1 MNTFRNTKLARI
13 TINLLSNLKF
23 AIILLLLIA
32 LASGLG
38 TLLEQNQN
46 LDFYKTAYP
55 KEHILFNWQII
66 VFFQLD
72 NIFHANWYLS
82 LIAVLG
88 LSLVTCTLKTQ
99 YPILKVSRR
108 PLFFTSITQFTNL
121 LSKQV
126 SRNSFS
132 YLLKSL
138 SNNNYFIFSKKNYV
152 YCHRGL
158 LSKAAPISIHI
169 SLLCL
174 LMGITISSLTG
185 YVSQEMVVTGEI
197 FHIQNLS
204 SYGKLSHF
212 PQKFSGRV
220 NDFYITYDPAGNISQ
235 FYSDISILNNQ
246 YLEEE
251 HKQISVNHPL
261 KYLNTT
267 IYQTDWN
274 IVGINAL
281 LDQKWS
287 IQIPLNKISSNGAT
301 LWQGSLMSDQQ
312 LYLSFVLQDLN
323 APGNILVYNQD
334 NQLINQT
341 QVSDTVT
348 IENHEVQILDI
359 ITSTGLQ
366 IKQDPGLELV
376 YFGFFCLI
384 VSVIIN
390 IASYEEIWLL
400 RTNTSLYIKGKNKK
414 NPVELTQQLMQF
426 LKQFHLKYL
435 S

>member
-1 MNTFRNTKLARI
+1 M
-13 TINLLSNLKF
+13 TISLLSNLKF

-32 LASGLG
+32 FASGLG
-38 TLLEQNQN
+38 TLIEQNQN
-46 LDFYKTAYP
+46 LDFYKKAYP
-55 KEHILFNWQII
+55 QEQILFNWQVIL
-66 VFFQLD
+66 FFQLN

-82 LIAVLG
+82 LIGILG

-99 YPILKVSRR
+99 YPILKVSRK
-108 PLFFTSITQFTNL
+108 PLFLTSITQFTNL
-121 LSKQV
+121 ISKQV
-126 SRNSFS
+126 SRNTFS
-132 YLLKSL
+132 YLLKSF
-138 SNNNYFIFSKKNYV
+138 SSNNYFIFSKKNYI

-174 LMGITISSLTG
+174 LLGITISSLTG

-212 PQKFSGRV
+212 PQNFSGRV
-220 NDFYITYDPAGNISQ
+220 NDFYITYDSEGNISQ
-235 FYSDISILNNQ
+235 FYSDISILNNH
-246 YLEEE
+246 YIEKE

-261 KYLNTT
+261 KHSNTT

-287 IQIPLNKISSNGAT
+287 IQIPLNKISNNGAI

-312 LYLSFVLQDLN
+312 LYLSFILPDLN
-323 APGNILVYNQD
+323 APGNILVYNQE
-334 NQLINQT
+334 NQLISQT

-348 IENHEVQILDI
+348 IENHTVQILDI
-359 ITSTGLQ
+359 IASTGLQ

-376 YFGFFCLI
+376 YFGFFSLI
-384 VSVIIN
+384 VSVLIN
-390 IASYEEIWLL
+390 TASYEEIWLL
-400 RTNTSLYIKGKNKK
+400 RTNTSLYIKGKNQK
-414 NPVELTQQLMQF
+414 NPVELTKQLLQF
-426 LKQFHLKYL
+426 LKQFQLKYL